1 MRGQANLVL
10 LVLLCGMAAGLL
22 RGQRFRAGLCLAGMI
37 CIKVFPAYL
46 TLYPLWRRD
55 LRCLTGCAA
64 GLLLGMVMIPLAV
77 FGPAQTVRHY
87 EKWAHVLLGPALGVG
102 DDQSRAVELIRVVAT
117 DTQAFQATIHN
128 TIYLDRAT
136 RPLQVAPWV
145 RAAHWAIGAVLTG
158 LTLLAARRRRL
169 DGARA
174 VLLLGAL
181 TTIMLLLS
189 PVCHL
194 HNLALSAL
202 LVGGLVM
209 SDWERAGRA
218 RTGWGLTALFT
229 VYLILNVLP
238 QLPGMEY
245 TRDVGLAMYAA
256 LLLWLAAVLKLWRVP
271 AEEPAVVRLPAV
283 SWPRAA

>member
-1 MRGQANLVL
+1 
-10 LVLLCGMAAGLL
+10 
-22 RGQRFRAGLCLAGMI
+22 MI

-46 TLYPLWRRD
+46 ALYPLWRRD
-55 LRCLTGCAA
+55 LRCLTGCAT
-64 GLLLGMVMIPLAV
+64 GLLLGMVMVPLAV

-87 EKWAHVLLGPALGVG
+87 EKWAQVLLGPALGVG

-128 TIYLDRAT
+128 TIHLDRGT
-136 RPLQVAPWV
+136 RPLQVAAWV
-145 RAAHWAIGAVLTG
+145 RAAHWTIGAVLTG
-158 LTLLAARRRRL
+158 LTLLAAGRRRL

-194 HNLALSAL
+194 HNLALSVL

-209 SDWERAGRA
+209 TDWQRAGRP
-218 RTGWGLTALFT
+218 RTGWGLTGLFS
-229 VYLILNVLP
+229 VYLVLNVIP
-238 QLPGMEY
+238 QFPGMEY

-256 LLLWLAAVLKLWRVP
+256 LLLWLAAVIKLWRGP
-271 AEEPAVVRLPAV
+271 RAEPAAVSLPSA